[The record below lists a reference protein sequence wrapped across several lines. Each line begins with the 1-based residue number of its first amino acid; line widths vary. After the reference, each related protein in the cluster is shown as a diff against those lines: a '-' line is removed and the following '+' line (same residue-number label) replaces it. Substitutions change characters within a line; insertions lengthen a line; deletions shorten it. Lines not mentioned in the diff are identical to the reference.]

1 MPLNKY
7 CHSWH
12 RKEIV
17 LIQIKQPD
25 IEAAIKA
32 HLQSQGISM
41 QTKKVSIT
49 FTAGRKSSGLSAEVA
64 IEEYMPIIPVIS
76 VEPRDIPDICK
87 EDPLQPVATPANL
100 FN

>member
-1 MPLNKY
+1 M
-7 CHSWH
+7 
-12 RKEIV
+12 

-41 QTKKVSIT
+41 QGKEVNIS
-49 FTAGRKSSGLSAEVA
+49 FHAGRKNTGLSAEVS
-64 IEEYMPIIPVIS
+64 IEEQTAKVSLIS
-76 VEPRDIPDICK
+76 K
-87 EDPLQPVATPANL
+87 DPTPYSSTVTEVTPAPVNL